1 MCIRCD
7 PCPIKTWGGRL
18 QKAELTELI
27 ICCFYNVYNRLGV
40 GFLEKVYENALL
52 IELRKSGLE
61 AASQQ
66 PISVYYDSQLVGEYF
81 ADIVVE
87 NKVIIELKVVAALTD
102 AHEAQLLN
110 YLKATNFK
118 VGLLLNFGPEPQ
130 IKRKV
135 N

>member
-1 MCIRCD
+1 M
-7 PCPIKTWGGRL
+7 